1 MSKSCFYADD
11 NEKFIPSFCGTS
23 NNSCETPLKTF
34 DYQFSC
40 EDQIV
45 PSSEQNTLGEEATIE
60 VSLEQ
65 QATSLKEQINTDD
78 NFNLIEKKNKEKE
91 KLYKERQRKS
101 KNLENIIKIIS
112 SPIKKG
118 VLKNLIQEN
127 SRTVDEILTY
137 HTVLLS
143 MKPECIKH
151 C

>member
-78 NFNLIEKKNKEKE
+78 NFNLIEKKTKKKKNFTKKDKE
-91 KLYKERQRKS
+91 
-101 KNLENIIKIIS
+101 NLKI
-112 SPIKKG
+112 
-118 VLKNLIQEN
+118 LK
-127 SRTVDEILTY
+127 T
-137 HTVLLS
+137 
-143 MKPECIKH
+143 
-151 C
+151 

>member
-65 QATSLKEQINTDD
+65 QATSLKEQINADG
-78 NFNLIEKKNKEKE
+78 NFNLIEKKK
-91 KLYKERQRKS
+91 QRKR
-101 KNLENIIKIIS
+101 KTLQRKTKKI
-112 SPIKKG
+112 
-118 VLKNLIQEN
+118 
-127 SRTVDEILTY
+127 
-137 HTVLLS
+137 
-143 MKPECIKH
+143 
-151 C
+151 